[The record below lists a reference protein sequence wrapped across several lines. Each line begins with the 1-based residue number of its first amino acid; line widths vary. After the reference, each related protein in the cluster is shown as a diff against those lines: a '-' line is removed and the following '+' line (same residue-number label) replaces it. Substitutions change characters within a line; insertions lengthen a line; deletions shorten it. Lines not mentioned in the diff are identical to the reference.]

1 MLQISFTPNQAI
13 QLLGQNYVVENII
26 DEHNLVLRSD
36 SGARRTYDIETLFK
50 HSIAGNLKA
59 SRASRERASKR
70 ESVRKVARR
79 LLSDASPKA
88 QADAK
93 IHYEYLRAISDSGL
107 PFKQNC
113 VALKKVVDE
122 VTTRLGL
129 AAPPSFST
137 LSRWR
142 NRAAIYDGD
151 PSALIPRYERR
162 GGPGQSRLSPD
173 VVQVMDSVI
182 DNYYLTTEVRS
193 AHVAH
198 EELVAQLAEA
208 NQWRTDS
215 TKLDTPSYSSFLR
228 HIRRRGR
235 YEVLAARHGANAAER
250 IFRSSNQTI
259 ERYSFN
265 ECWEMDHTVLDV
277 IVVDKATRLP
287 LGRPRITIAIEYV
300 TRAIVGFDIGFGG
313 MSSQAVLNCLRHGI
327 TPKTYIKER
336 YPDIKGTWPSHG
348 YPSILKVDNGMEFHS
363 SALSDACFELG
374 IELQFCPVRSP
385 WFKGRVERRF
395 GILNL
400 NALASMPGATGTNLQ
415 RRKDLEKGNLPV
427 IDLELMN
434 RLLHIWIV
442 DIYMTSNSR
451 GVK

>member
-13 QLLGQNYVVENII
+13 KLLGQNYVVESVI
-26 DEHNLVLRSD
+26 DEHTLVLRSD
-36 SGARRTYDIETLFK
+36 SGTTRTYDIETLFK
-50 HSIAGNLKA
+50 HSIAGNL
-59 SRASRERASKR
+59 RASRVSRERVSKR
-70 ESVRKVARR
+70 DPVRKVARR

-93 IHYEYLRAISDSGL
+93 IHYEYLKAISDSEL
-107 PFKQNC
+107 PFKQGC
-113 VALKKVVDE
+113 AALKKVIE
-122 VTTRLGL
+122 GVTAHLGL
-129 AAPPSFST
+129 AASPSFST
-137 LSRWR
+137 LTRWR
-142 NRAAIYDGD
+142 NRAAIHGGD

-162 GGPGQSRLSPD
+162 GGPGKARLRPE
-173 VVQVMDSVI
+173 VVKVMDSVI

-198 EELVAQLAEA
+198 EELIAQLAES

-215 TKLDTPSYSSFLR
+215 TKLSIPSYSSFLR

-259 ERYSFN
+259 EKFAFN

-277 IVVDKATRLP
+277 IVVDKATGLS

-327 TPKTYIKER
+327 TPKTYLKEK
-336 YPDIKGTWPSHG
+336 YPDVKGTWPCHG

-400 NALASMPGATGTNLQ
+400 NALTSMPGATGTDLQ

-434 RLLHIWIV
+434 TLLHIWIV
-442 DIYMTSNSR
+442 DINLTSNSR